1 MMRRLGFALLLA
13 CLAAC
18 GKSGG
23 AGDAPT
29 VVLYTPEASTVARHW
44 LAVSGIASGDLS
56 KIEVQ
61 IDDADPV
68 RAAGRE
74 TWSVTLDLTSIPDGA
89 HVVRATA
96 TDSKRRTSQTLP
108 VSFINAAHQ
117 APDQHIVGGSVTGN
131 STQPIPGAA
140 VKLFDTPAIT
150 TVADLNGHYALTG
163 VADASSSLLVG
174 GSSGYLDTYMPR
186 IGGSGDELSF
196 DIPLLKQATV
206 DFLANGVGV
215 TITPGTTF
223 VLGFLIGTSGQA
235 AAGTTVQLTPAPGA
249 GPFYLAAD
257 GTVDP
262 QLPSS
267 SSSGVFFAFNVPS
280 GGPIALS
287 ASNGSATFFT
297 TTSEAVADSVA
308 LLYAAQQRLAP

>member
-1 MMRRLGFALLLA
+1 MMRRLGVALLFPF
-13 CLAAC
+13 LAAC
-18 GKSGG
+18 GKSDG

-29 VVLYTPEASTVARHW
+29 VVLHTPEPSTVARHW
-44 LAVSGIASGDLS
+44 LAVSGIASGSLS
-56 KIEVQ
+56 KIDVQ

-68 RAAGRE
+68 RASGKE

-131 STQPIPGAA
+131 STQPIPGAT

-150 TVADLNGHYALTG
+150 TLADLNGHYALTR

-174 GSSGYLDTYMPR
+174 SSSGYLDTYMPR

-196 DIPLLKQATV
+196 DVPLLKQATV
-206 DFLANGVGV
+206 DFLASGSGV
-215 TITPGTTF
+215 TVTPGTTF

-308 LLYAAQQRLAP
+308 LLYAAKQRLAP